1 MDGYYC
7 AWQFNFRE
15 FNIHEDVYA
24 QDSIEL
30 LRHSGID
37 FKAHS
42 ERGIDVHK
50 FGELLMA
57 RRMRERGPT
66 AGAVADS
73 TLLRPFQISGVVL
86 SDTVRWITFHSGCG
100 PPSLMLPCSH
110 VAAPVLTA
118 CPPYPSPLPPT
129 LHPHLSYDFGY
140 LLKLVTCRELPATE
154 SEFFDILLTYFPT
167 IYDMKYLQKFVGG
180 PQGLHGGLQKLADA
194 LDVERIGPQH
204 QAGSDS
210 LLTANTFF
218 KMRNVYFSGQN
229 SGTDAPLHLDKY
241 ANVLYGLGI
250 DGKALDEEGNAAD

>member
-50 FGELLMA
+50 FGELLM
-57 RRMRERGPT
+57 
-66 AGAVADS
+66 
-73 TLLRPFQISGVVL
+73 ISGVVL
-86 SDTVRWITFHSGCG
+86 SDTVRWITFHSG
-100 PPSLMLPCSH
+100 
-110 VAAPVLTA
+110 
-118 CPPYPSPLPPT
+118 
-129 LHPHLSYDFGY
+129 YDFGY

-154 SEFFDILLTYFPT
+154 AEFFDILLTYFPT

-180 PQGLHGGLQKLADA
+180 PNGLHGGLQKLADA

-218 KMRNVYFSGQN
+218 KMRNVYFSGQS
-229 SGTDAPLHLDKY
+229 SGTDAPLTLDKY
-241 ANVLYGLGI
+241 ANVLYGLGV

>member
-1 MDGYYC
+1 
-7 AWQFNFRE
+7 
-15 FNIHEDVYA
+15 
-24 QDSIEL
+24 
-30 LRHSGID
+30 
-37 FKAHS
+37 
-42 ERGIDVHK
+42 
-50 FGELLMA
+50 
-57 RRMRERGPT
+57 
-66 AGAVADS
+66 
-73 TLLRPFQISGVVL
+73 VL
-86 SDTVRWITFHSGCG
+86 SDTVRWITFHSGYASSPA
-100 PPSLMLPCSH
+100 PPWR
-110 VAAPVLTA
+110 AQPVLTA
-118 CPPYPSPLPPT
+118 GSQIYF
-129 LHPHLSYDFGY
+129 SYDFGY

-229 SGTDAPLHLDKY
+229 SGTDAPLQLDKY